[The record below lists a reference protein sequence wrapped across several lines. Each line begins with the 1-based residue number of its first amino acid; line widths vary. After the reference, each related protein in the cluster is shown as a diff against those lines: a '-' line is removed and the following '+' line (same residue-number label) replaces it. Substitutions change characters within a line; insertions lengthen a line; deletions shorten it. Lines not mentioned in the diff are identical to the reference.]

1 MMQSASSWI
10 DQFGRQKRKLR
21 ISVTDRCNFKCL
33 YCMPEHPEWMDKH
46 SLLSFEALYAF
57 CQFMVERGIDSLRI
71 TGGEPLMRQGVV
83 HFIEQLQ
90 SLRAFGLK
98 RIAMTS
104 NGHYLPKYAHAL
116 KQAGLDDL
124 NISLD
129 SLDPVLFQQLT
140 QRELAPVLA
149 GIAAAQQAGLSLK
162 INTVLMQGI
171 NDSQI
176 LPLVAWAKQ
185 QQLPLRFIEYMP
197 LDGDAQWQRQQV
209 VTEQQILQQ
218 LGEQYQIEALPQDHS
233 PARIYRLDQSYDVGI
248 ISTISHAFCGQCDR
262 IRLTAQGELF
272 NCLFAPQGIALKC
285 EIQALAAH
293 SDVAREQLQQ
303 RIGHYIWHKA
313 AGFHAIQ
320 TTQHSPRKISMHM
333 LGG

>member
-1 MMQSASSWI
+1 LNNY
-10 DQFGRQKRKLR
+10 KLR
-21 ISVTDRCNFKCL
+21 
-33 YCMPEHPEWMDKH
+33 
-46 SLLSFEALYAF
+46 AL
-57 CQFMVERGIDSLRI
+57 
-71 TGGEPLMRQGVV
+71 
-83 HFIEQLQ
+83 
-90 SLRAFGLK
+90 GLK

-104 NGHYLPKYAHAL
+104 NGHYLPKYAHVL

-209 VTEQQILQQ
+209 VT
-218 LGEQYQIEALPQDHS
+218 S
-233 PARIYRLDQSYDVGI
+233 NK
-248 ISTISHAFCGQCDR
+248 FCSNWASS
-262 IRLTAQGELF
+262 IRLKPCRKTIHLHVFTA
-272 NCLFAPQGIALKC
+272 
-285 EIQALAAH
+285 
-293 SDVAREQLQQ
+293 
-303 RIGHYIWHKA
+303 
-313 AGFHAIQ
+313 
-320 TTQHSPRKISMHM
+320 
-333 LGG
+333 